1 MLALVG
7 AEARLAASVSLLTSR
22 RSKTRT
28 SRRRTVR
35 GDLAVRASHAR
46 WTLDGTDCPR
56 AESGEIL
63 DESKLHHQCPLRPID
78 ITDYC
83 EVRAGEPLGRGK
95 ADDVTFFADFSLP
108 RFSPAFSSARTGK
121 HARIRDRRV

>member
-35 GDLAVRASHAR
+35 GDLAVRASYAR

-83 EVRAGEPLGRGK
+83 EVRAGEPLRKRKSGRCHL
-95 ADDVTFFADFSLP
+95 F
-108 RFSPAFSSARTGK
+108 R
-121 HARIRDRRV
+121 